1 MKSVLKIA
9 EKIKALRGKGAL
21 VIIPIV
27 LLGILAIAAFLAF
40 LGAALIFGLNL
51 MGLSIPYTF
60 STITGAV
67 IVLSMIKPVGDSKK

>member
-1 MKSVLKIA
+1 
-9 EKIKALRGKGAL
+9 
-21 VIIPIV
+21 
-27 LLGILAIAAFLAF
+27 LAIAAFLAF